1 MVLTATEATTR
12 EIGDVGPNQ
21 VNLAGARP
29 ADIGTHHFQAETTHH
44 FHHMR
49 R

>member
-29 ADIGTHHFQAETTHH
+29 VDIGTHHFQAETTHH
-44 FHHMR
+44 LPRTR